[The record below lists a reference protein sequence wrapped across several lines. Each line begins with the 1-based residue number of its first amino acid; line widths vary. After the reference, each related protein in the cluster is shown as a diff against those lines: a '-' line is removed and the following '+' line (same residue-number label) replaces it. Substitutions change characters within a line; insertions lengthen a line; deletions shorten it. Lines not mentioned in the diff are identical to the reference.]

1 MSLTWWLG
9 TVGLVIGLLVL
20 DFVIAA
26 RKPHHVGMREATI
39 WSVFY
44 IVVAI
49 AFGGLLWFTQGGQIG
64 TEYFAG
70 YIVEKSL
77 SVDNLFVFVI
87 IMAKF
92 AVPDELQQRVL
103 LFGIAAALVLRAIF
117 IAVGAAAISM
127 FSWTFVIFGLFLIYT
142 AVQLFRHRNEDPDG
156 GENAVI
162 RWAQNKLPATGEYHG
177 PALTIRAGG
186 RRLLTPMAFVFL
198 AIASTDLLFA
208 LDSIPAVFGITRD
221 PFLVFAANA
230 FALLGLRALYFLIHG
245 LLDRLVYLSLGL
257 SIILAFIGVK
267 LILTFLHEDVNEA
280 IPHVP
285 TQISLGVILGI
296 LAITTVASLLR
307 VRKHPEET
315 AHAGRVFGAEYHQ
328 PGTGDGAGSTGG
340 STTGSGSS
348 TGGTGGTGS
357 SSEGR

>member
-1 MSLTWWLG
+1 MTTMTWWLS
-9 TVGLVIGLLVL
+9 TVALVVGLLVL
-20 DFVIAA
+20 DFVVAA
-26 RKPHHVGMREATI
+26 RRPHHVGFREAAI

-44 IVVAI
+44 IAVAM
-49 AFGGLLWFTQGGQIG
+49 AFGGVLWAVQGGEVG

-103 LFGIAAALVLRAIF
+103 LFGIAAALVMRVIF
-117 IAVGAAAISM
+117 IAIGAAVISA
-127 FSWTFVIFGLFLIYT
+127 FSWMFVIFGLFLVYT
-142 AVQLFRHRNEDPDG
+142 AVQLFRHRNEDPDTG
-156 GENAVI
+156 DNPVL
-162 RWAQNKLPATGEYHG
+162 RWAERKLPATSDYRG
-177 PALTIRAGG
+177 PALTVRENGT
-186 RRLLTPMAFVFL
+186 RLLTPLFFVFL

-245 LLDRLVYLSLGL
+245 LLDRLVYLSAGL

-285 TQISLGVILGI
+285 TPVSLGVIVAV
-296 LAITTVASLLR
+296 LAVTTVASLLR
-307 VRKHPEET
+307 VRAHPEER
-315 AHAGRVFGAEYHQ
+315 AHAGRVFGGERERTAKR
-328 PGTGDGAGSTGG
+328 PGQ
-340 STTGSGSS
+340 
-348 TGGTGGTGS
+348 
-357 SSEGR
+357 GR